1 MGAGSS
7 SPSGS
12 IPEETASL
20 LSRLAG
26 PVAIPR
32 SDPFWTRL
40 TSHWREPLTA
50 TDPARLEA
58 ALRSHC
64 VSLARHDRDTA
75 HVGALLLRAADALR
89 ASPRARPDASVE
101 AVNAVTLVSV
111 ILRHLA
117 DRPSEHAALH
127 RSCHLP
133 RSPDGTPTSVSP
145 ARAFL
150 AAVVDTLRARPDARQ
165 RQNHEYAIRVACAR
179 SLLACVSTRARRPPT
194 PRETENHVR
203 THHPLLHALVETCS
217 DATDASAAPS
227 LVASLLRCV
236 ADRAP
241 RPEAPPLDA
250 PSRREP
256 SLEPLEPLDPLD
268 PLDPLEP
275 SRRD

>member
-7 SPSGS
+7 LAVRFDSRGDRFP
-12 IPEETASL
+12 PLAS
-20 LSRLAG
+20 RRTRRD
-26 PVAIPR
+26 PR

-165 RQNHEYAIRVACAR
+165 RQNRENEYAIRVACAR
-179 SLLACVSTRARRPPT
+179 SLLACASPRARDDRPPRGKRRTTSEPTTRSST
-194 PRETENHVR
+194 PSSRRVR
-203 THHPLLHALVETCS
+203 TRPTRPPRRRS
-217 DATDASAAPS
+217 SRRS
-227 LVASLLRCV
+227 SVASPT
-236 ADRAP
+236 APP

-256 SLEPLEPLDPLD
+256 SLEPLEPREPM
-268 PLDPLEP
+268 EP